1 MLRLR
6 FHCRLRFSSSSG
18 LRFSSSSGLGFNSR
32 LRIKTRL
39 VSDPQ
44 VRSGPQIKS
53 GFVWFRVISVELGNR
68 SWRREVASSGQMTTQ
83 RGSKCGGLWTWG

>member
-6 FHCRLRFSSSSG
+6 FHCRLRI
-18 LRFSSSSGLGFNSR
+18 SSSSGLGFNSR
-32 LRIKTRL
+32 LRIKSRL
-39 VSDPQ
+39 MSDPQ

-68 SWRREVASSGQMTTQ
+68 SWRREVASPGQMTTQ
-83 RGSKCGGLWTWG
+83 RGSKCGGLRTWG